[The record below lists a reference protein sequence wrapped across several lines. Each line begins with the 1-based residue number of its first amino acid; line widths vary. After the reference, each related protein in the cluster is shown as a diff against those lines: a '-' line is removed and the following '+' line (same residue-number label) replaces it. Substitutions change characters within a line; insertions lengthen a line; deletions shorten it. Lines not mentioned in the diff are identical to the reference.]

1 MSIPPR
7 LISNAVPSVVK
18 PTTLLILVDDDSIG
32 SGWCEQFSQ
41 EGYNVLH
48 VKYPVVEE
56 DGYDLRQALLKAD
69 KEVSKLGGDWA
80 LITYGLSAVDARTLR
95 SSILFSWNDLKACI
109 HFCPN
114 TTSAKPFLLKKKA
127 GGYIPSVFHI
137 PASQELIHAALIP
150 HTQTEQLNNSRSH
163 PTISVFTYP
172 LVPEK
177 FPFPLMLNAPSR
189 AARETV
195 CPHIRSATT
204 LSLTRTLTLLRRCIG
219 PYFDLESVWEQHA
232 HYEFVERDP
241 QKTLSTMVSEPY
253 VNHISTL
260 TGGMGRKDL
269 LRFYKYHFTG
279 LDTTPPDTEMITVSR
294 TVGTDRIIDEMIFKC
309 THTTEIDYFLPG
321 IPPTGKR
328 LEFPVVGIVAF
339 RGDKMFFEHMYE
351 APFTMLIHVGLIQ
364 SQFLTRYWDQ
374 ASVLVQL
381 DLLDPT
387 NLPVAGVDVARK
399 VLDPFGVPSN
409 TLLARWKTS
418 EGLST
423 Q

>member
-269 LRFYKYHFTG
+269 LRFYKTNV
-279 LDTTPPDTEMITVSR
+279 PPNHEETHNDVDHASR
-294 TVGTDRIIDEMIFKC
+294 HRNDHRFA
-309 THTTEIDYFLPG
+309 YSFLPG

-339 RGDKMFFEHMYE
+339 RGDKMFFE
-351 APFTMLIHVGLIQ
+351 
-364 SQFLTRYWDQ
+364 YWDQ

>member
-1 MSIPPR
+1 MSIQPQ
-7 LISNAVPSVVK
+7 LISNAVPSVAH
-18 PTTLLILVDDDSIG
+18 PTTLLILVDDHSIG

-69 KEVSKLGGDWA
+69 KEVSKLGCDWA
-80 LITYGLSAVDARTLR
+80 LITYGLSGVDARTLR

-114 TTSAKPFLLKKKA
+114 ATSAKPFLLKKA
-127 GGYIPSVFHI
+127 DGEHIPSVFHI
-137 PASQELIHAALIP
+137 PASQELLHAALIP
-150 HTQTEQLNNSRSH
+150 HTQTEQLSNSRSH
-163 PTISVFTYP
+163 PVISVFTYP

-177 FPFPLMLNAPSR
+177 IPFPLMLNAPSR

-219 PYFDLESVWEQHA
+219 PYFDLESVWDQHA
-232 HYEFVERDP
+232 HYEFVERDA

-279 LDTTPPDTEMITVSR
+279 LDITPPDTEMITVSR

-321 IPPTGKR
+321 IPPTGKK

-339 RGDKMFFEHMYE
+339 RGDKMFFE
-351 APFTMLIHVGLIQ
+351 
-364 SQFLTRYWDQ
+364 YWDQ

-409 TLLARWKTS
+409 TLLARWKSS

-423 Q
+423 DS

>member
-1 MSIPPR
+1 MSIQPQ
-7 LISNAVPSVVK
+7 LISNAVPSVAH
-18 PTTLLILVDDDSIG
+18 PTTLLILVDDHSIG

-69 KEVSKLGGDWA
+69 KEVSKLGCDWA
-80 LITYGLSAVDARTLR
+80 LITYGLSGVDARTLR

-114 TTSAKPFLLKKKA
+114 ATSAKPFLLKKA
-127 GGYIPSVFHI
+127 DGEHIPSVFHI
-137 PASQELIHAALIP
+137 PASQELLHAALIP
-150 HTQTEQLNNSRSH
+150 HTQTEQLSNSRSH
-163 PTISVFTYP
+163 PVISVFTYP

-177 FPFPLMLNAPSR
+177 IPFPLMLNAPSR

-219 PYFDLESVWEQHA
+219 PYFDLESVWDQHA
-232 HYEFVERDP
+232 HYEFVERDA

-279 LDTTPPDTEMITVSR
+279 LDVRRQLSR
-294 TVGTDRIIDEMIFKC
+294 SPNRDETQYDVDHASRHRNDHRFA
-309 THTTEIDYFLPG
+309 YSFLPG
-321 IPPTGKR
+321 IPPTGKK

-339 RGDKMFFEHMYE
+339 RGDKMFFD
-351 APFTMLIHVGLIQ
+351 
-364 SQFLTRYWDQ
+364 YWDQ

-409 TLLARWKTS
+409 TLLARWKSS

-423 Q
+423 DS